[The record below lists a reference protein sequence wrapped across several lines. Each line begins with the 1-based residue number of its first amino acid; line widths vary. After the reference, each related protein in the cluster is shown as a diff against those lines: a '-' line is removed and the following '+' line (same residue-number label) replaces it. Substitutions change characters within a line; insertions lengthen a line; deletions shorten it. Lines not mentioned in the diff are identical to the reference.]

1 MPKMAK
7 SDRQA
12 KRIPQSSGHKCR
24 QRSSRKGRPNEYP
37 KAQGTNAANAQ
48 VGREGPTNTKK
59 FRAQMPQAVKSEGNA
74 IRIPQSSGHKCLR
87 RSSRKGRPH
96 EYLKVSGTNA
106 ANAQVGREGHT
117 NTKKLRAQMPPMLKS
132 KRNAIRIPKSSR
144 HKCLRWPS
152 RTGRRN
158 EYPKAPGTNASGA
171 QVGREGHTNTKK
183 LRALKSEGKAIRIPK
198 SSGHKCLRWP
208 SRKGRPYEY
217 LKAPG
222 TNASGAQ
229 VGREGPTNTK
239 KLQAQ
244 MPQKDKSNR
253 QAIYFLATSATA
265 MIINAIPS
273 ISQNPKR
280 VWKRRKAK
288 TMDDRGSKAAMMDAS
303 AGLI

>member
-1 MPKMAK
+1 MP
-7 SDRQA
+7 
-12 KRIPQSSGHKCR
+12 
-24 QRSSRKGRPNEYP
+24 
-37 KAQGTNAANAQ
+37 
-48 VGREGPTNTKK
+48 PTL
-59 FRAQMPQAVKSEGNA
+59 KSEGKA
-74 IRIPQSSGHKCLR
+74 QRIPKSSGHKCLR

-106 ANAQVGREGHT
+106 ANAQVGRDGHT

-183 LRALKSEGKAIRIPK
+183 LRA
-198 SSGHKCLRWP
+198 
-208 SRKGRPYEY
+208 
-217 LKAPG
+217 
-222 TNASGAQ
+222 
-229 VGREGPTNTK
+229 
-239 KLQAQ
+239 Q

-253 QAIYFLATSATA
+253 RAIYFLATSATA
-265 MIINAIPS
+265 MIISAIPS